1 MAQNNTEQKIT
12 REQFLSLARLARLS
26 FSEEESE
33 DFIRGFEE
41 MISFCDGIN
50 SEIEGDASTIREVG
64 SREIALDDLR
74 EDSVCPS
81 LPNEK
86 ILSNV
91 QGEHGYFS
99 VKRVVK

>member
-1 MAQNNTEQKIT
+1 MQ
-12 REQFLSLARLARLS
+12 
-26 FSEEESE
+26 
-33 DFIRGFEE
+33 GFEE
-41 MISFCDGIN
+41 MIVFCDGIN
-50 SEIEGDASTIREVG
+50 SEIEGDTSSIREVG

-74 EDSVCPS
+74 EDEVAPS

-91 QGEHGYFS
+91 HGERGYFA